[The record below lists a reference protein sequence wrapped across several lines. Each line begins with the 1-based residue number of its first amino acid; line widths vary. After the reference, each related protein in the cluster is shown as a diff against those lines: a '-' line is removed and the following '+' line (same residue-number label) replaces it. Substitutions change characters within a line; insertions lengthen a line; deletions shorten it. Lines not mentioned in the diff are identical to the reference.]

1 MSRDSRYSAAAYARV
16 LSGTAEGVGSIAD
29 LIASAQRV
37 SGTRFTADQ
46 LVARRAPRDL
56 YRIYDAVIETLDA
69 PGVDSVAAPI
79 SSITTLPGYTEF
91 RSIASSE
98 PIAKLKVAFLL
109 AAAYRASDRGFTD
122 RKGAAF
128 GAAALSLA
136 EAGRHQGEEQGSARI
151 INGITDIYAGGLD
164 VFKANAG
171 TISNLAVRTEIERA
185 LRAGTDSSAVRQ
197 AVSRSQ
203 DSAAALREAK
213 EDIESEEMKD
223 SFFQNL
229 FAEGGSTARWAIG
242 ATALSVVAIAALVMY
257 RKRQDGSRQNPG
269 QAGGV
274 SSFYSEDQHSL
285 PPAAEEQRKR
295 VFAAMQK
302 HRTSD
307 GT

>member
-1 MSRDSRYSAAAYARV
+1 MPQVVTSDGA
-16 LSGTAEGVGSIAD
+16 L
-29 LIASAQRV
+29 
-37 SGTRFTADQ
+37 FT
-46 LVARRAPRDL
+46 
-56 YRIYDAVIETLDA
+56 
-69 PGVDSVAAPI
+69 
-79 SSITTLPGYTEF
+79 
-91 RSIASSE
+91 
-98 PIAKLKVAFLL
+98 
-109 AAAYRASDRGFTD
+109 
-122 RKGAAF
+122 
-128 GAAALSLA
+128 SLA
-136 EAGRHQGEEQGSARI
+136 KHLSARGARQI
-151 INGITDIYAGGLD
+151 DEQFAKILID
-164 VFKANAG
+164 FF
-171 TISNLAVRTEIERA
+171 ERA

-257 RKRQDGSRQNPG
+257 RKRQDGSRQNPS